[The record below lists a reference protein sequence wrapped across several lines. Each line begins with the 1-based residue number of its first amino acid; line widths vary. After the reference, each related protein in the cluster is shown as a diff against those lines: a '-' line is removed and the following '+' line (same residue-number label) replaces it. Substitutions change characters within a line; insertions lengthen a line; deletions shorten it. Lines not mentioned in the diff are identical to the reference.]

1 MAGPRDSVIGMDAD
15 PVIKRFLTQMFHRY
29 QVAGGA
35 TVVNSVVVDLGDDG
49 RAKDIQ
55 LVQEVI
61 PA

>member
-35 TVVNSVVVDLGDDG
+35 TVLNGVLVDIGADG
-49 RAKDIQ
+49 RGEGIR
-55 LVQEVI
+55 LVQEVV